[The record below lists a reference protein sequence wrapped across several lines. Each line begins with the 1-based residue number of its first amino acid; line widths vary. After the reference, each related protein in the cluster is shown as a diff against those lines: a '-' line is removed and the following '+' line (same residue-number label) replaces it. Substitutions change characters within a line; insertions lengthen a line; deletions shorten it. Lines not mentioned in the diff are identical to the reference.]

1 MDFLSQS
8 IEALCASDENR
19 SKFEAAMRKVK
30 EDVASGKLIITPK
43 TDEERQQWERQQA
56 CWERDRYNADIGK
69 ENEIDGYNCEVC
81 KNKGMVAEV
90 LEEEN
95 SCRTIYKQCK
105 CRAIRTFI
113 RKAKA
118 SGLKD
123 VMEKYTFASYET
135 NEGWQK
141 TLKETAMKFTT
152 DDEHTWFFVGG
163 QSGCGK
169 SHLCTA
175 ICTRYLKQNK
185 NVKYMMWRDD
195 SNYIKS
201 IINNSEEYQNAIQ
214 SYKKVDVLYIDDL
227 FKMGKNQQG
236 EVPRPTTADINLAF
250 EILNYRY
257 NNKSL
262 VTIISSERRINDLM
276 DIDTAVGGRIAEM
289 TTNYGYALDIK
300 DDPKKNYRIK
310 GIVEL

>member
-1 MDFLSQS
+1 MDFLKQS
-8 IEALCASDENR
+8 IEALCRSDEDR
-19 SKFEAAMRKVK
+19 TKLADAFQKVK
-30 EDVASGKLIITPK
+30 EDIESGRLIINPT
-43 TDEERQQWERQQA
+43 TDEERLQWEKDRA
-56 CWERDRYNADIGK
+56 FRER
-69 ENEIDGYNCEVC
+69 DGYNNESGSEHEVDGYECPVC

-90 LEEEN
+90 VEEDAHY
-95 SCRTIYKQCK
+95 RVVYKNCK

-123 VMEKYTFASYET
+123 VMKNYTFAGYEA
-135 NEGWQK
+135 NEEWQK
-141 TLKETAMKFTT
+141 VLKDTAMKFAT
-152 DDEHTWFFVGG
+152 DKDHTWFFVGG

-175 ICTRYLKQNK
+175 ICTHYLKQGK

-201 IINNSEEYQNAIQ
+201 VINDSVEYQQAIQ

-236 EVPRPTTADINLAF
+236 EVPRPTTADVNLAF

-257 NNKSL
+257 NNKEL
-262 VTIISSERRINDLM
+262 VTIISSERRISDLM

-289 TTNYGYALDIK
+289 TTAYGYALDIK
-300 DDPKKNYRIK
+300 DDAKKNYRVK